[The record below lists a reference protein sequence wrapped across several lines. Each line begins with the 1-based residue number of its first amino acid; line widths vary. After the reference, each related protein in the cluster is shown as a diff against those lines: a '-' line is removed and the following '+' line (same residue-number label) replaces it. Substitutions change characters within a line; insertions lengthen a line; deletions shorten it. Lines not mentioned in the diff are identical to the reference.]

1 MRVVVLLLF
10 PAYLAACQTQ
20 QQRCE
25 ARAVEELR
33 TVNALIAETE
43 ATMERGFAY
52 QTVQNAGSAVTFCW
66 GSYSGY
72 WGDGWGGGGGVC
84 WGNGAYTT
92 EQPVAVDLDEQR
104 ATLRSLQAKRKELE
118 GQARV
123 QLAACASSAAP
134 D

>member
-1 MRVVVLLLF
+1 MRAAVLLLI

-43 ATMERGFAY
+43 ASIKRGFGY
-52 QTVQNAGSAVTFCW
+52 QTVQNTGPAATFCV
-66 GSYSGY
+66 GNYGGY
-72 WGDGWGGGGGVC
+72 WGDGWGGGAGLC
-84 WGNGAYTT
+84 WGNSAYTT
-92 EQPVAVDLDEQR
+92 EQPVAVDPDEQR

-123 QLAACASSAAP
+123 QLAACAASAP
-134 D
+134 G